1 MGLHDPAAIFVSIQQ
16 ACMILPLWKE
26 GNNTL
31 EIAYK
36 LAIPEYEVANRL
48 PNLLEARRESSMA
61 AVTTWT
67 DHKVDKLKDLY
78 GMGWSCSMIAADLGD
93 GITRNAVIGKIH
105 RLGLERRGGGSHAVV
120 ETGPRYTKA
129 RKPAAPS
136 QMAPRKVVRSSVE
149 RENLRCVEIEPR
161 HISLIDLEPG
171 DCRYP
176 FGDGPFTHCGHPKM
190 DGASYCTPHFYLSIG
205 PGTTSERAAAWGVN
219 RLVDA

>member
-31 EIAYK
+31 EIAYT

-67 DHKVDKLKDLY
+67 DHKVDQLKDLY
-78 GMGWSCSMIAADLGD
+78 TKGYSCSVIAGELGN
-93 GITRNAVIGKIH
+93 GITRNAVIGKVH
-105 RLGLERRGGGSHAVV
+105 RLGLIKRGKGAHAVV
-120 ETGPRYTKA
+120 EQGPRNTYP
-129 RKPAAPS
+129 RKPAEPRTRKPVVSDS
-136 QMAPRKVVRSSVE
+136 Q
-149 RENLRCVEIEPR
+149 REKLRCIEIEPR
-161 HISLIDLEPG
+161 HLSLIDLEPG

-176 FGDGPFTHCGHPKM
+176 YGDGPMTFCGHPKL
-190 DGASYCTPHFYLSIG
+190 DGASYCLHHYAICTGIG
-205 PGTTSERAAAWGVN
+205 TSAERAASKISPAHLG
-219 RLVDA
+219 AAA